1 MDLDRGVLA
10 KIDRQLLAGLRHDQ
24 TSRMVRVSVSDAT
37 WATWKRYCAALGI
50 SMGLAISELIGH
62 ELLIAAAV
70 EDESGAFVDEVESRL
85 LHRSEELDR
94 REKTLD
100 RREQD
105 IRRSAE
111 ILRTR
116 TMPYRPPSTEPGRND
131 RCPCGSGFK
140 YKLCH
145 GA

>member
-10 KIDRQLLAGLRHDQ
+10 KIDRQLLAGMRHDQ
-24 TSRMVRVSVSDAT
+24 TSRMVRVPVSDAV

-50 SMGLAISELIGH
+50 SMGGGIAELIGH
-62 ELLIAAAV
+62 ELLVAAATD
-70 EDESGAFVDEVESRL
+70 DESGVFVGEVESRL

-94 REKTLD
+94 REKALD
-100 RREQD
+100 QREQD

-111 ILRTR
+111 ILRAR

-140 YKLCH
+140 YKRCH

>member
-10 KIDRQLLAGLRHDQ
+10 KIDRQLLAGLRHDE
-24 TSRMVRVSVSDAT
+24 TSRMVRVPVSDAT

-50 SMGLAISELIGH
+50 SMGLAIAELMGH
-62 ELLIAAAV
+62 ELLVAAAV

-116 TMPYRPPSTEPGRND
+116 TMPYRQPSTEPGRND

-140 YKLCH
+140 YKRCH
-145 GA
+145 GV

>member
-10 KIDRQLLAGLRHDQ
+10 KIDRQLLAGMGHDQ
-24 TSRMVRVSVSDAT
+24 ASRMVRVPVSDAM
-37 WATWKRYCAALGI
+37 WATWKRYCAALGV
-50 SMGLAISELIGH
+50 SMGRGIAELIGH
-62 ELLIAAAV
+62 ELLVAADAEDEAGVFVDAV
-70 EDESGAFVDEVESRL
+70 ESGL

-94 REKTLD
+94 REKALD
-100 RREQD
+100 QREQD

-111 ILRTR
+111 ILRAR

-131 RCPCGSGFK
+131 RCPCGSGIK
-140 YKLCH
+140 YKRCH

>member
-10 KIDRQLLAGLRHDQ
+10 KIDRQLLAGLRHDE
-24 TSRMVRVSVSDAT
+24 TSRMVRVPVSDAT

-70 EDESGAFVDEVESRL
+70 EDESGAFVDQVESRL